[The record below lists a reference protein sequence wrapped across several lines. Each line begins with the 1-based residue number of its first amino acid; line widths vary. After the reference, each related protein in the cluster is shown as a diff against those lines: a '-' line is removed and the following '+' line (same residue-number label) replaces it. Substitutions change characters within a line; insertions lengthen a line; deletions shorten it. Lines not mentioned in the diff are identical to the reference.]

1 MYLNKNIQAN
11 RYLYIFPDFG
21 SSCPKFYP
29 FNHLHTRHF
38 AQHIKGSI
46 PKNSVQCPASFQCFC
61 MSLVDLD
68 TLTLLLS
75 TFLLNH
81 YWIAEQK
88 LLCSNFGQEIQSKRK
103 ILQKE
108 DHTHACL
115 IQTFAT
121 GQITFQS
128 KQ

>member
-29 FNHLHTRHF
+29 FNHLHIGHV
-38 AQHIKGSI
+38 AQHIKSSI

-68 TLTLLLS
+68 TLTLLLP

-88 LLCSNFGQEIQSKRK
+88 LLCSKFWARNSVKKENPSKRGP
-103 ILQKE
+103 
-108 DHTHACL
+108 HPCL
-115 IQTFAT
+115 LNTNFRYWVNN
-121 GQITFQS
+121 FP
-128 KQ
+128 K